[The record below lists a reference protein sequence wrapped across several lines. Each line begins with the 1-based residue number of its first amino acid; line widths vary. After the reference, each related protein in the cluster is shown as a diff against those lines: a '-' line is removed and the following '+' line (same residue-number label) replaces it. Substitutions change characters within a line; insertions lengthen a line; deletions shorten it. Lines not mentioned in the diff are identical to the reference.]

1 MKVGFR
7 TPNLKKRLKARTTG
21 KIKRKMKKAINP
33 FYSKKGM
40 GFIKNPVKSIKSSI
54 YHKTTIDSIGMNKK
68 TNKQF
73 YNSLNDLHNSKKDY
87 NKKTMLI
94 LCSLGFIG
102 FGGIHDF
109 YLGYIG
115 KGLLKFFTVNWFV
128 FGTVI
133 DLIKI
138 CSDNY

>member
-33 FYSKKGM
+33 FYGKKGM

-54 YHKTTIDSIGMNKK
+54 YHKTTIDSIGMVKK

-87 NKKTMLI
+87 DKKTMLI